1 MGNTETVV
9 DPILLPISLVFF
21 MATWVFCTYMMVF
34 FTHPDDQNVAFF
46 PKVIVVCIILISHYL
61 VKEMHY

>member
-1 MGNTETVV
+1 MVDTVV

-46 PKVIVVCIILISHYL
+46 PKVIVVCILLIRHCLAIYKHY
-61 VKEMHY
+61 